1 MSGQGKGYTFTFISA
16 VCSASVYGI
25 GKWVTG
31 GVSPIT
37 NIALSFSIA
46 TLAMGVL
53 MFPSREWRELSRC
66 SAKGWLWASFFTI
79 GSIAALMAMWTG
91 IKHLDPT
98 VASFIGRLQTVV
110 AVFLGVLLLKERL
123 RAVEIMGGALVLVGI
138 IIIRA
143 TLEMELDRWFWVMV
157 CSGVLWG
164 TTESMAAMA
173 LRYISPVPLNF
184 VRNVVVALFYL
195 VLAFF
200 QNEPLFALG
209 KYWWGIIAVAL
220 GGPILARLFYLHA
233 VKRIGVSKTALINQ
247 SQPIYVSVIALVV
260 LGTIPTP
267 REWLGGI
274 LILAGCI
281 VMIAGPGAAAVI
293 REIGKLQE

>member
-1 MSGQGKGYTFTFISA
+1 MSGQRKGYTFTFISA
-16 VCSASVYGI
+16 ICSASVYGI

-31 GVSPIT
+31 GVSPVT

-46 TLAMGVL
+46 TLAMGLL
-53 MFPSREWRELSRC
+53 MIPSRQWRELSQC
-66 SAKGWLWASFFTI
+66 PTKGWLWASFFTI

-123 RAVEIMGGALVLVGI
+123 RAVEILGGALVLVGI
-138 IIIRA
+138 VIIRA

-195 VLAFF
+195 VLASF

-267 REWLGGI
+267 REWLGGL
-274 LILAGCI
+274 LILAGCF